1 MIRQPAIDIVDVGFF
16 VTVLLLLGISLL
28 TLFSVTHTDPI
39 SMTSLPLYIKQFL
52 WILLGIVVF
61 VLFASID
68 YHVVARFVYPLYGIT
83 IVLLGMVLVTGRTI
97 SGARR
102 WIALGPLSFQPSE
115 VAKISLLLVFAKYL
129 SDAHDHA
136 GRGLNLKT
144 VIPPFCLLLLPMLLV
159 LKQPDLG
166 TGLALSA
173 IFFSMIFVLGFR
185 SHFLIY
191 FALLSLMFIPFI
203 GQIVWGSLRDYQ
215 KGRIQTFLNPM
226 ADPTGG
232 GWHVIQ
238 SKIAIGSGGILGKGV
253 GGGTQ
258 SQLKFLPES
267 PTDFIFSVF
276 SEEWG
281 LVGIIILLSLFLFLL
296 WWGIDVAY
304 RAKDTLGILMA
315 VGVVGLISYNLLV
328 NVGMALGLLPVVGV
342 PLPLLSYGGTA
353 MITHL
358 GLLGLLLSI
367 KMRRFSLFY

>member
-1 MIRQPAIDIVDVGFF
+1 MIRQTAIDIADIGFCA
-16 VTVLLLLGISLL
+16 TVLLILGISLL
-28 TLFSVTHTDPI
+28 TLFSVTRFDPL
-39 SMTSLPLYIKQFL
+39 SMTSIPLYIKQFF

-61 VLFASID
+61 LLFASID
-68 YHVVARFVYPLYGIT
+68 YHIIARFAYPLYGIT
-83 IVLLGMVLVTGRTI
+83 IALLTMVLVVGKTI
-97 SGARR
+97 SGAKR
-102 WIALGPLSFQPSE
+102 WISLGTISFQPSE
-115 VAKISLLLVFAKYL
+115 IAKISLLLVFAKYL
-129 SDAHDHA
+129 SDAHDHV

-144 VIPPFCLLLLPMLLV
+144 IIPPFCLLLLPMLLI

-191 FALLSLMFIPFI
+191 FALLSLMMVPFI
-203 GQIVWGSLRDYQ
+203 GQIVWGSLKPYQ
-215 KGRIQTFLNPM
+215 KERIQTFLNPM
-226 ADPTGG
+226 EDPMGA

-238 SKIAIGSGGILGKGV
+238 SKIAIGSGGILGKGI
-253 GGGTQ
+253 GGGSQ

-276 SEEWG
+276 AEEWG
-281 LVGIIILLSLFLFLL
+281 LVGVIVLLSLFMFLL
-296 WWGIDVAY
+296 WWGIDVAH
-304 RAKDTLGILMA
+304 RAKDSLGILLA

-328 NVGMALGLLPVVGV
+328 NVGMAIGLLPVVGV

-358 GLLGLLLSI
+358 GLLGLLLSV

>member
-1 MIRQPAIDIVDVGFF
+1 MTRQPALDIADIGFF
-16 VTVLLLLGISLL
+16 ITVLLLLGISLL
-28 TLFSVTHTDPI
+28 TLFSVTHTDPVSI
-39 SMTSLPLYIKQFL
+39 TSLPLYIKQFL
-52 WILLGIVVF
+52 WILIGGFVF
-61 VLFASID
+61 LLFASID
-68 YHVVARFVYPLYGIT
+68 YHVIARFVYPLYGIT
-83 IVLLGMVLVTGRTI
+83 ILLLVMVLVTGRTI
-97 SGARR
+97 SGAKR
-102 WIALGPLSFQPSE
+102 WIGIGVLSFQPSE
-115 VAKISLLLVFAKYL
+115 IAKLTLLLVFAKYL
-129 SDAHDHA
+129 SDVHDHA
-136 GRGLNLKT
+136 GKGLNLKT

-191 FALLSLMFIPFI
+191 FALLSLMLIPFI
-203 GQIVWGSLRDYQ
+203 GQIFWNSLKGYQ
-215 KGRIQTFLNPM
+215 KERIQTFLNPM

-238 SKIAIGSGGILGKGV
+238 SKIAIGSGGFLGKGM
-253 GGGTQ
+253 GEGTQ

-281 LVGIIILLSLFLFLL
+281 LIGVIVLLTLFVFLL

-315 VGVVGLISYNLLV
+315 VGIVGLISYNLLV

-342 PLPLLSYGGTA
+342 PLPLMSYGGTA

-367 KMRRFSLFY
+367 KMKRFSLFY

>member
-1 MIRQPAIDIVDVGFF
+1 MIRQTAIDIVDVGFF
-16 VTVLLLLGISLL
+16 GVVALLLGVSLL
-28 TLFSVTHTDPI
+28 TLFSVSHADLV
-39 SMTSLPLYIKQFL
+39 SMTSIPLYIKQFI
-52 WILLGIVVF
+52 WILLGMAIF
-61 VLFASID
+61 LLFASID
-68 YHVVARFVYPLYGIT
+68 YHVIIRFAYPLYGIT
-83 IVLLGMVLVTGRTI
+83 ILLLTMVLVTGRTI
-97 SGARR
+97 SGAKR
-102 WIALGPLSFQPSE
+102 WIGIGFISFQPSE
-115 VAKISLLLVFAKYL
+115 VAKITLLLVFAKYL
-129 SDAHDHA
+129 ADAHDHA

-144 VIPPFCLLLLPMLLV
+144 VIPPLGLLLLPMLLV

-203 GQIVWGSLRDYQ
+203 GQIFWNSLKGYQ
-215 KGRIQTFLNPM
+215 KERIQTFLNPM

-253 GGGTQ
+253 GEGTQ

-267 PTDFIFSVF
+267 PTDFIFAVF

-281 LVGIIILLSLFLFLL
+281 LVGIVVLLSLFAFLL

-315 VGVVGLISYNLLV
+315 VGIVGLLSYNLLV

-353 MITHL
+353 TITHL
-358 GLLGLLLSI
+358 GLLGILFSI
-367 KMRRFSLFY
+367 KIRRFSLFY